1 MTTPNPNTLGVL
13 LNTTTIQVEPQ
24 PIDPPLRTCNYFI
37 VKNQS
42 VVFDFNNH
50 YGGIPQNLV
59 FNLIGW
65 SILMILFAILRRAAG
80 NYGRWA
86 LVRKDTESSETKWT
100 QLFYAPDDVSVEE
113 DSEHTDQN
121 RIGHMQPVVDESSI
135 DYSAEEALEDRRI
148 CGWIRSIFT
157 LSDEQYLRKCG
168 VDAVQ
173 YLKFQRHLI
182 FLVAIITIA
191 CICIILPINFQGTL
205 QGTDVDFG
213 HTTIS
218 NLSGTDNRLWVH
230 VVLVIL
236 FLPMGIII
244 MRHFSVN
251 LGIRGSEED
260 ENDVSTRTLMI
271 SGVPDTYC
279 TKEFMH
285 RHVTEAYNDETI
297 VEEVQ
302 VAYDVS
308 KLSWLD
314 QKRENSRR
322 ARMYCESHAVKH
334 GSGQQMKPCTCG
346 IICNGCN
353 CSSCANETDAL
364 TFYKKE
370 ESDYVSEVEREKARV
385 KTKSIGIAF
394 VTFRTLSDAKKM
406 LDDHKSKCRCFSEPP
421 PSTLS
426 NLLEPWHWSVR
437 MAPPPEDIYWENLNE
452 SHRFFFLKTFFI
464 NFIVFIFLFFF
475 TSPAYIISQLELIL
489 NLKTL
494 SPKLPEKIN
503 DFLPTL
509 LLWTL
514 TALLPIIVAYSDWW
528 MGHWRRS
535 VENLWIMRKVFFYL
549 LCMVLILP
557 SVGMTS
563 LRGFFQMF
571 IDSAQANHTIPNNST
586 LKWNCIFLPDNG
598 AFFVNYVITSALVG
612 TALEYMRFSELFMYA
627 MRLSFARS
635 VAEIP
640 SVRAANLYEF
650 PFGFNYGWMLLIF
663 ALTVAYGVVCPLI
676 TPFGLFYLV
685 MKHGVDRYNLYY
697 AYKRSKINKNIH
709 ATAVNM
715 VIVSLL
721 IQQVILL
728 FFNLIRGRSDHD
740 GSMLS
745 ERAIFSITM
754 LSIFVLL
761 FLAQVF
767 FHIFKGISPI
777 QYTLHSSGSQYQ
789 PQIDQGGHHGP
800 PSELHPASEDNQTR
814 QFVGFCNPEDLDN
827 VISQQQAAAPST
839 STNGGPSSRPTRK
852 RGRKQFL
859 PDVLKE
865 HDNNV
870 DTLFRRPIVTAD
882 SATFAHITSTP
893 SSGEPVTQEPEAR
906 NSPLPA
912 AYGSTEMTLTTQLS

>member
-1 MTTPNPNTLGVL
+1 
-13 LNTTTIQVEPQ
+13 
-24 PIDPPLRTCNYFI
+24 
-37 VKNQS
+37 
-42 VVFDFNNH
+42 
-50 YGGIPQNLV
+50 
-59 FNLIGW
+59 
-65 SILMILFAILRRAAG
+65 
-80 NYGRWA
+80 
-86 LVRKDTESSETKWT
+86 
-100 QLFYAPDDVSVEE
+100 
-113 DSEHTDQN
+113 
-121 RIGHMQPVVDESSI
+121 
-135 DYSAEEALEDRRI
+135 
-148 CGWIRSIFT
+148 
-157 LSDEQYLRKCG
+157 
-168 VDAVQ
+168 
-173 YLKFQRHLI
+173 
-182 FLVAIITIA
+182 
-191 CICIILPINFQGTL
+191 
-205 QGTDVDFG
+205 
-213 HTTIS
+213 
-218 NLSGTDNRLWVH
+218 
-230 VVLVIL
+230 
-236 FLPMGIII
+236 
-244 MRHFSVN
+244 
-251 LGIRGSEED
+251 
-260 ENDVSTRTLMI
+260 
-271 SGVPDTYC
+271 
-279 TKEFMH
+279 
-285 RHVTEAYNDETI
+285 
-297 VEEVQ
+297 
-302 VAYDVS
+302 
-308 KLSWLD
+308 
-314 QKRENSRR
+314 
-322 ARMYCESHAVKH
+322 
-334 GSGQQMKPCTCG
+334 MKPCTCG
-346 IICNGCN
+346 IICSSCN
-353 CSSCANETDAL
+353 CSCCANSTDAL

-370 ESDYVSEVEREKARV
+370 ESDYNYEVEREKARV

-406 LDDHKSKCRCFSEPP
+406 LDDFKNSCRCFSEPS

-535 VENLWIMRKVFFYL
+535 VENLSIMRKVFFYL

-571 IDSAQANHTIPNNST
+571 IDEAQSNHTMPTNST

-598 AFFVNYVITSALVG
+598 AFFINYVITSALVG

-640 SVRAANLYEF
+640 AVRAANVYEF

-697 AYKRSKINKNIH
+697 AYKPSKINKNIH
-709 ATAVNM
+709 ASAVNM

-728 FFNLIRGRSDHD
+728 FFNLIRGRSET
-740 GSMLS
+740 GGRMS

-754 LSIFVLL
+754 LSIFLLL

-767 FHIFKGISPI
+767 FHVFKGISPI
-777 QYTLHSSGSQYQ
+777 QYTLPSSSNQYQ
-789 PQIDQGGHHGP
+789 PQRDQGGPGP
-800 PSELHPASEDNQTR
+800 DPELHPDHNAEENGNQQSR
-814 QFVGFCNPEDLDN
+814 QFVGFCNPEDADY
-827 VISQQQAAAPST
+827 VPQQPQAGNGNGSGT
-839 STNGGPSSRPTRK
+839 SATGGSRPTRK

-865 HDNNV
+865 Y
-870 DTLFRRPIVTAD
+870 DTNAEPLFRRPIVTAE
-882 SATFAHITSTP
+882 SATFAHITSPAHGPLDGDAVLT
-893 SSGEPVTQEPEAR
+893 EPPHG
-906 NSPLPA
+906 SPLPA
-912 AYGSTEMTLTTQLS
+912 AYGSTEMTRTTQLS